1 MTATRPMAANNT
13 PAQISIVGV
22 RHHSPACARLVAD
35 TIDRLRPAHVLV
47 EGPCDMNDRM
57 SELLL
62 GHTLPVAIFT
72 SYRDGERTHA
82 SWSPLC
88 AYSPE
93 WVALERGRAAGA
105 QVRFID
111 LPAWHP
117 AFERRE
123 NRYAD
128 AEERYREA
136 MQRLC
141 VAFGMDNADTLWD
154 HLVEAA
160 PAEGLADRLSI
171 YFQALRGDVTAAQLV
186 GAATCQRSTAAQPVG
201 AAARQRSTAAAADL
215 ERENYMASWIRAA
228 AARGEGPVLVVCGGF
243 HRPALE
249 RLCTGPADPAW
260 PPVPQPPPTATGSSY
275 LVPYSFRRLDAFQG
289 YQSGMPSPEF
299 YQRVW
304 DDGPVAAASG
314 LTEAVV
320 RRLRRR
326 GQQVSTADLIAA
338 RTMAEGLARVRGH
351 DYPSRA
357 DVLDGLVSA
366 LVGEAMEVP
375 LPWAHR
381 GRLAVGTHPV
391 VVEMVAALAGDRVGR
406 LHPDTPM
413 PPLVGEA
420 TAELS
425 RLGLQGHGSRGVDLT
440 DEVDRERSRT
450 LHRLRVLGI
459 PGFERTNGPHPGED
473 PTLTETWHLAE
484 HDDRL
489 VALIEAGAYGP
500 TLAEA
505 AAAKL
510 LERTTAGSGQAG
522 AIAEVLFD
530 AVLCGITALA
540 GQIVATLRRS
550 AAAITDLGDLGAM
563 LAVSL
568 GLWRHDRLF
577 DTARSPVLGVVI
589 AEGVTRGLWLAEG
602 VHSGPGPADPA
613 RLRAI
618 AMIRDAVRHAG
629 AALGLDRAAALAV
642 MGRIAADVSAPPDLR
657 GAAFGFGWSLGA
669 AADPQRAVRGANA
682 PAVLGDWLAGVFSA
696 AREEA
701 IADDGLLDVLDGLVS
716 AMSEHDFLVAL
727 PALRQAFAYFPPQ
740 ERQTIAEAMLSRRG
754 IHASARGLLRLRSDP
769 MQTARARDL
778 DAYVDDVLVREG
790 LVRHR

>member
-1 MTATRPMAANNT
+1 
-13 PAQISIVGV
+13 S
-22 RHHSPACARLVAD
+22 
-35 TIDRLRPAHVLV
+35 
-47 EGPCDMNDRM
+47 
-57 SELLL
+57 
-62 GHTLPVAIFT
+62 
-72 SYRDGERTHA
+72 
-82 SWSPLC
+82 
-88 AYSPE
+88 
-93 WVALERGRAAGA
+93 
-105 QVRFID
+105 
-111 LPAWHP
+111 
-117 AFERRE
+117 
-123 NRYAD
+123 
-128 AEERYREA
+128 
-136 MQRLC
+136 
-141 VAFGMDNADTLWD
+141 
-154 HLVEAA
+154 
-160 PAEGLADRLSI
+160 
-171 YFQALRGDVTAAQLV
+171 
-186 GAATCQRSTAAQPVG
+186 
-201 AAARQRSTAAAADL
+201 AADL
-215 ERENYMASWIRAA
+215 ERETYMAGWIRAA

-249 RLCTGPADPAW
+249 RLCTEPADPEW
-260 PPVPQPPPTATGSSY
+260 PPVPQPPPDATGSSY
-275 LVPYSFRRLDAFQG
+275 LVPYSFKRLDAFQG

-304 DDGPVAAASG
+304 DDGPIAAAGG
-314 LTEAVV
+314 LAEAVV
-320 RRLRRR
+320 RRLRGR
-326 GQQVSTADLIAA
+326 GQPVSTADLIAA
-338 RTMAEGLARVRGH
+338 RTMAEGLARIRGH
-351 DYPSRA
+351 GYPSRA

-425 RLGLQGHGSRGVDLT
+425 RLGLQGHGTHGVDLT
-440 DEVDRERSRT
+440 DDVDRERSRT

-459 PGFERTNGPHPGED
+459 PGFVRPSGPRPGED
-473 PTLTETWHLAE
+473 PTLTETWHLAA

-510 LERTTAGSGQAG
+510 LERSMAASGQAG

-540 GQIVATLRRS
+540 GQIVATLRGS
-550 AAAITDLGDLGAM
+550 AATITDLSDLGGV
-563 LAVSL
+563 LAVAL

-577 DTARSPVLGVVI
+577 DTARSPVLGAVI
-589 AEGVTRGLWLAEG
+589 AEAVTRGLWLAEG
-602 VHSGPGPADPA
+602 VHGGPAPADRA

-618 AMIRDAVRHAG
+618 AAIRDAVHHAG
-629 AALGLDRAAALAV
+629 AALDLDRAAALAV
-642 MGRIAADVSAPPDLR
+642 MGRIAADTSAPPDLR
-657 GAAFGFGWSLGA
+657 GAAFGVGWSLGSA
-669 AADPQRAVRGANA
+669 TDPRRAVRGASA
-682 PAVLGDWLAGVFSA
+682 PGTLGDWLAGLFSA

-716 AMSEHDFLVAL
+716 AMPDGDFLVAL
-727 PALRQAFAYFPPQ
+727 PALRQAFAYFPPR

-754 IHASARGLLRLRSDP
+754 IHGSARGWLRLRSDP
-769 MQTARARDL
+769 MQTARAREL
-778 DAYVDDVLVREG
+778 DAYVDDVLIREG
-790 LVRHR
+790 LVTPR